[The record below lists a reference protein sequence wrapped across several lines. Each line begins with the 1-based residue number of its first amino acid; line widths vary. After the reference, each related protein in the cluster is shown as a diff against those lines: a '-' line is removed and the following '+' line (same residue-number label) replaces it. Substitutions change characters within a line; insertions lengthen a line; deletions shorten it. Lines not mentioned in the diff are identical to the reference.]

1 MSLLSRHPDA
11 SHRRRALALSS
22 ALLLPGAAIGL
33 PALAEPSALA
43 ASSGPML
50 EAEPAVCHS
59 PFSPAAADT
68 APQALVAYA
77 EHCTEPAVA
86 TLLRNRA
93 EHAKQLRGLEIMSQL
108 LRQGSST
115 DRARLSQCRLYT
127 ALAEAFAERMQRQ
140 EPGARAAA
148 LAQLNLADE
157 QAIYIAER
165 TLQGHERIVG
175 LPVSGR

>member
-1 MSLLSRHPDA
+1 MSLLPSHPDA

-22 ALLLPGAAIGL
+22 ALLLLGAAIGL
-33 PALAEPSALA
+33 PALAEPSAPA
-43 ASSGPML
+43 ASSGPL
-50 EAEPAVCHS
+50 PEAEPAVCRS

-68 APQALVAYA
+68 APQALLAYA

-86 TLLRNRA
+86 ILLRNRA

-108 LRQGSST
+108 LRQGSNT

-127 ALAEAFAERMQRQ
+127 ALAEAFAERMQRE

-148 LAQLNLADE
+148 LAQLNLAYE